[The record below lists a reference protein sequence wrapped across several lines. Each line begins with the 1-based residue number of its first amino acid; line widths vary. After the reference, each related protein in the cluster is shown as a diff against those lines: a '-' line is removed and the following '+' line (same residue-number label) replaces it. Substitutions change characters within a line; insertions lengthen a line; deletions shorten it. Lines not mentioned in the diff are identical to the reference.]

1 MFMKLLYSLID
12 DQYENNGFNEIRQ
25 IVRAVVVDIK
35 TNKVC
40 LMHLVDNDIFG
51 ERNYFETPGGGV
63 NKNETLIEAL
73 KRELKEEIGVN
84 NFISIQEIGR
94 VDDFYNLIKRKNI
107 NHYYLVY
114 TDYSSH
120 ISTSWEEKEKIRF
133 EGIYW
138 FDIDVAIEK
147 FKGVKM
153 NNIATLVVRR
163 ELPILLKARKMMKKH
178 DNN

>member
-1 MFMKLLYSLID
+1 MKLLYSLID
-12 DQYENNGFNEIRQ
+12 DQYENNGFIETRQ

-63 NKNETLIEAL
+63 NKNETLLEAL

-84 NFISIQEIGR
+84 NISSIQEIGR

-120 ISTSWEEKEKIRF
+120 LPTSWEEKEKVRF

-138 FDIDVAIEK
+138 FDIDTAIDN
-147 FKGVKM
+147 FKSVKM

-163 ELPILLKARKMMKKH
+163 ELPILLKARKMIKKH
-178 DNN
+178 DNI